1 MIDNHRNDTWTCIV
15 CETCNSGAECTSCGE
30 FNETSADFEAQVSTE
45 NDWQCTNCCVNN
57 EHNLQFCPCCSTPKA
72 GNHPGNS
79 TKAGMGYDIILI
91 C

>member
-1 MIDNHRNDTWTCIV
+1 MIHGRAWYAKHAIQVPNADHVANLMKHRTILKRKC
-15 CETCNSGAECTSCGE
+15 
-30 FNETSADFEAQVSTE
+30 QR
-45 NDWQCTNCCVNN
+45 QCPNCCVNN

-79 TKAGMGYDIILI
+79 TKAGMDYDIILI